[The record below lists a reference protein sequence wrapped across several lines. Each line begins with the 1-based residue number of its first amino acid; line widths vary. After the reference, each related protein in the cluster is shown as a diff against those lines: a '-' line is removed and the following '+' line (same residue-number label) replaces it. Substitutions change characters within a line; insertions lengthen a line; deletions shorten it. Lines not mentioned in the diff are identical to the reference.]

1 MEELALYFS
10 LKYEGNFQSIYDAI
24 LNKEEVNEEEKTKL
38 FSQLKCKYTTLYS
51 QDYPKC
57 LKNIN
62 YPPIVLYYYGD
73 LSLVDQNNIAV
84 VGMREPSEYGR
95 QATDYFVQNLVK
107 NGYTIVSGMARGIDG
122 VAHRSAIETG
132 GKTIA
137 VLGTGI
143 EYCYPL
149 RHKQLY
155 EEMKKN
161 HLVMSEYPFMTA
173 PQKKLF
179 PFRNRIIAGLSKEIL
194 ITEAR
199 RRSGTMITAGYA
211 LEQGKDVYCVPS
223 RVYDADGCNSL
234 IQQGAKLVINV
245 HDIIEDEDMC

>member
-24 LNKEEVNEEEKTKL
+24 LKKEEVNEEEKKEL
-38 FSQLKCKYTTLYS
+38 FSRLKCKYTTLYS
-51 QDYPKC
+51 DDYPNR
-57 LKNIN
+57 LRNIN

-73 LSLVDQNNIAV
+73 LSLVDQKNIAV
-84 VGMREPSEYGR
+84 VGMREPSEYGKK
-95 QATDYFVQNLVK
+95 ATFNLVNDLVK

-122 VAHRSAIETG
+122 VAHQSAIQSH

-143 EYCYPL
+143 DYCYPL

-155 EEMKKN
+155 EELKKN
-161 HLVMSEYPFMTA
+161 HLVMSEYPFMTE
-173 PQKKLF
+173 PQRKLF
-179 PFRNRIIAGLSKEIL
+179 PFRNRIIAGLSKQVL
-194 ITEAR
+194 ITEAN

-223 RVYDADGCNSL
+223 RIDDADGCNSL
-234 IQQGAKLVINV
+234 IQQGAKLVQNAY
-245 HDIIEDEDMC
+245 DILEDEDMC